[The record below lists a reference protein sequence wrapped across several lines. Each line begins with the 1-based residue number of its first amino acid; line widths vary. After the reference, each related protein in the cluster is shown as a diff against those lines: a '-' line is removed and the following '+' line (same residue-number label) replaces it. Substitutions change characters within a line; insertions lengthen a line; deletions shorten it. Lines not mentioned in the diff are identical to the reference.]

1 MKKVVKILLYLFAA
15 IILIF
20 SIVGITSRDMTKIP
34 EDFEGKYI
42 EISGIKVRYNQIGM
56 GQDILFIHG
65 VPGSIEDWEPVISS
79 LSSNYRVTVYDRP
92 GHGYSSAEKIGY
104 NLEHNANIALG
115 LINELHLKNA
125 IVVGHSY
132 GGSVIMALA
141 VRNPHQIKAF
151 IPVAGATYLIEDIEP
166 IFSLIRIPIIGR
178 GFAAVA
184 SSFIGP
190 AMIKDGLNEAFHPN
204 EDIIPEGF
212 IDTRV
217 KIWLQTKVLV
227 STAREELNL
236 NSDLE
241 KIIPDYGNISKKF
254 FIIHGDNDLSVPKG
268 DSLKLHK
275 IIRNSKLLIL
285 SNTGHQV
292 QYARP
297 DILIR
302 TINEVA
308 SN

>member
-1 MKKVVKILLYLFAA
+1 MKKIVKILLYLFAA
-15 IILIF
+15 IVLIF
-20 SIVGITSRDMTKIP
+20 SIAGITSRDMTKIP

-42 EISGIKVRYNQIGM
+42 EISGIKIRYNQIGK

-65 VPGSIEDWEPVISS
+65 VPGSIEDWESVISS

-92 GHGYSSAEKIGY
+92 GHGYSSAEKLGY

-115 LINELHLKNA
+115 LINELHLKNV

-151 IPVAGATYLIEDIEP
+151 IPVAGATYLIEDVEP

-190 AMIKDGLNEAFHPN
+190 AMIKDGFNEAFHPN
-204 EDIIPEGF
+204 EDIMPEGF

-241 KIIPDYGNISKKF
+241 KIIPYYGNISKKF
-254 FIIHGDNDLSVPKG
+254 FIIHGDNDLFVPKG

-275 IIRNSKLLIL
+275 TIKNSKLLIL

-302 TINEVA
+302 AIKEVA

>member
-1 MKKVVKILLYLFAA
+1 MKKVLKILLYLFFT

-20 SIVGITSRDMTKIP
+20 SILGVISKDTIKIP
-34 EDFEGKYI
+34 GDFEGKYI
-42 EISGIKVRYNQIGM
+42 EISGVKIRYKQIGK
-56 GQDILFIHG
+56 GQDILLIHG
-65 VPGSIEDWEPVISS
+65 VPGSIEDWEPVINS
-79 LSSNYRVTVYDRP
+79 LSSNCRVTVYDRP
-92 GHGYSSAEKIGY
+92 GHGYSSAQNIGY
-104 NLEHNANIALG
+104 NLEHNAHIALG
-115 LINELHLKNA
+115 LINELNLENV

-178 GFAAVA
+178 GFAAVV

-190 AMIKDGLNEAFHPN
+190 AMIKDGLNQSFHPN
-204 EDIIPEGF
+204 EQIIPEGF

-254 FIIHGDNDLSVPKG
+254 LIIHGDNDLFVPKG

-275 IIRNSKLLIL
+275 IIKNSKLLIL

-308 SN
+308 NK

>member
-1 MKKVVKILLYLFAA
+1 MKKVFKILLYLFAA
-15 IILIF
+15 IMLIF

-42 EISGIKVRYNQIGM
+42 EISGIKVRYNQTGK

-65 VPGSIEDWEPVISS
+65 VPGSIEDWEPVIGS

-115 LINELHLKNA
+115 LINELHLKNV

-141 VRNPHQIKAF
+141 VRNPPQIKAF
-151 IPVAGATYLIEDIEP
+151 IPVAGATYPIEDIEP
-166 IFSLIRIPIIGR
+166 IFSFIRIPIIGR

-190 AMIKDGLNEAFHPN
+190 TMIEDGLNEAFHPN

-217 KIWLQTKVLV
+217 RIWLQTKVLV

-236 NSDLE
+236 NSNLE
-241 KIIPDYGNISKKF
+241 KIIPDYEGISKKF
-254 FIIHGDNDLSVPKG
+254 FIIHGDNDLFIPKG

-275 IIRNSKLLIL
+275 IIKNSKLLIL

>member
-1 MKKVVKILLYLFAA
+1 MKKIVQILLYLFAA
-15 IILIF
+15 MMLIF
-20 SIVGITSRDMTKIP
+20 FIAGITSRDMTKIP
-34 EDFEGKYI
+34 KDFEGKYI
-42 EISGIKVRYNQIGM
+42 EISGIKVRYNQIGK

-65 VPGSIEDWEPVISS
+65 VPGSIEDWEPIISS

-115 LINELHLKNA
+115 LINALHLENV

-151 IPVAGATYLIEDIEP
+151 IPIAGATYPIENIEP
-166 IFSLIRIPIIGR
+166 IYSFIRIPIIGR

-190 AMIKDGLNEAFHPN
+190 PMIKDGLNEAFYPN
-204 EDIIPEGF
+204 EDIIPEGY
-212 IDTRV
+212 IETRE

-236 NSDLE
+236 NSDLK
-241 KIIPDYGNISKKF
+241 KIIPDYEKISKKF
-254 FIIHGDNDLSVPKG
+254 FIIHGDSDLFVPKG

-275 IIRNSKLLIL
+275 IIKNSKLLIL
-285 SNTGHQV
+285 EKTGHQV
-292 QYARP
+292 QYERP
-297 DILIR
+297 DILIE

>member
-1 MKKVVKILLYLFAA
+1 M
-15 IILIF
+15 LIF
-20 SIVGITSRDMTKIP
+20 SITGITSRVMTKIP

-42 EISGIKVRYNQIGM
+42 KISGMKIRYNQLGK

-65 VPGSIEDWEPVISS
+65 QPGSLEDWEPLISS

-92 GHGYSSAEKIGY
+92 GHGYSSAEKIEY
-104 NLEHNANIALG
+104 NLQHNANIALG
-115 LINELHLKNA
+115 IINELHLESV

-132 GGSVIMALA
+132 GGSIIMALA

-151 IPVAGATYLIEDIEP
+151 IPIAGATYPKENIEAIY
-166 IFSLIRIPIIGR
+166 SLIRIPIIGR

-204 EDIIPEGF
+204 EAIIPEDF
-212 IDTRV
+212 IDTRL
-217 KIWLQTKVLV
+217 KIWLQTKVIV

-241 KIIPDYGNISKKF
+241 KIIPDYGNISKGF
-254 FIIHGDNDLSVPKG
+254 FIIHGDNDLLVPKG
-268 DSLKLHK
+268 DSLKLNK

>member
-1 MKKVVKILLYLFAA
+1 MKKIVQILLYLFAA
-15 IILIF
+15 MMLIF
-20 SIVGITSRDMTKIP
+20 FIVGITSRDMTKIP
-34 EDFEGKYI
+34 KDFEGKYI
-42 EISGIKVRYNQIGM
+42 EISGIKVRYNQIGK

-65 VPGSIEDWEPVISS
+65 VPGSIEDWEPIISS

-115 LINELHLKNA
+115 LINALHLENV

-151 IPVAGATYLIEDIEP
+151 IPIAGATYPIENIEP
-166 IFSLIRIPIIGR
+166 IYSFIRIPIIGR

-190 AMIKDGLNEAFHPN
+190 PMIKDGLNEAFYPN
-204 EDIIPEGF
+204 EDIIPEGY
-212 IDTRV
+212 IETRE

-236 NSDLE
+236 NSGLK
-241 KIIPDYGNISKKF
+241 KIIPDYENISKKF
-254 FIIHGDNDLSVPKG
+254 FIIHGDSDLFVPKG

-275 IIRNSKLLIL
+275 IIKNSKLLIL
-285 SNTGHQV
+285 EKTGHQV
-292 QYARP
+292 QYERP
-297 DILIR
+297 DILIE

>member
-1 MKKVVKILLYLFAA
+1 MKKVVKILLYLFVA
-15 IILIF
+15 IMLIF
-20 SIVGITSRDMTKIP
+20 SIAGITSRDLTKIP
-34 EDFEGKYI
+34 KDFEGKYT
-42 EISGIKVRYNQIGM
+42 EISGIKIRYNQIGK

-92 GHGYSSAEKIGY
+92 GHGYSSGEKIGY

-115 LINELHLKNA
+115 LINELHLENVL
-125 IVVGHSY
+125 VVGHSY

-151 IPVAGATYLIEDIEP
+151 IPVAGATYPVENIEP
-166 IFSLIRIPIIGR
+166 IYSLIRIPIIGR

-184 SSFIGP
+184 SSLIGP
-190 AMIKDGLNEAFHPN
+190 SMIKDGLNEAFHPN
-204 EDIIPEGF
+204 EDIIPESF

-241 KIIPDYGNISKKF
+241 KIIPDYGNISKEF
-254 FIIHGDNDLSVPKG
+254 FIIHGDNDLFVPKG

>member
-1 MKKVVKILLYLFAA
+1 MKKIVQILLYLFAA
-15 IILIF
+15 MMLIF
-20 SIVGITSRDMTKIP
+20 FIVGITSRDMTKIP
-34 EDFEGKYI
+34 KDFEGKYI
-42 EISGIKVRYNQIGM
+42 EISGIKVRYNQIGK

-65 VPGSIEDWEPVISS
+65 VPGSIEDWEPIISS

-115 LINELHLKNA
+115 LIHALHLENV

-151 IPVAGATYLIEDIEP
+151 IPIAGATYPIENIEP
-166 IFSLIRIPIIGR
+166 IYSFIRIPIIGR

-190 AMIKDGLNEAFHPN
+190 PMIKDGLNEAFYPN
-204 EDIIPEGF
+204 EDIIPEGY
-212 IDTRV
+212 IETRE

-236 NSDLE
+236 NSGLK
-241 KIIPDYGNISKKF
+241 KIIPDYENISKKF
-254 FIIHGDNDLSVPKG
+254 FIIHGDSDLFVPKG

-275 IIRNSKLLIL
+275 IIKNSKLLIL
-285 SNTGHQV
+285 EKTGHQV
-292 QYARP
+292 QYERP
-297 DILIR
+297 DILIE

>member
-1 MKKVVKILLYLFAA
+1 MKKVFKILLYLFAA
-15 IILIF
+15 IMLIF

-42 EISGIKVRYNQIGM
+42 EISGIKVRYNQTGK

-65 VPGSIEDWEPVISS
+65 VPGSIEDWEPVIGS

-115 LINELHLKNA
+115 LINELHLKNV

-141 VRNPHQIKAF
+141 VRNPPQIKAF
-151 IPVAGATYLIEDIEP
+151 IPVAGATYPIEDIEP
-166 IFSLIRIPIIGR
+166 IFSFIRIPIIGR

-190 AMIKDGLNEAFHPN
+190 TMIEDGLNEAFHPN

-217 KIWLQTKVLV
+217 RIWLQTKVLV

-236 NSDLE
+236 NSNLG
-241 KIIPDYGNISKKF
+241 KIIPDYEGISKKF
-254 FIIHGDNDLSVPKG
+254 FIIHGDNDLFVPKG

-275 IIRNSKLLIL
+275 IIKNSKLLIL

-292 QYARP
+292 PYARP

>member
-1 MKKVVKILLYLFAA
+1 MKKIVKILLYLFAA
-15 IILIF
+15 IMLIF
-20 SIVGITSRDMTKIP
+20 SIVGITSRDMINIP
-34 EDFEGKYI
+34 TNFEGKYI
-42 EISGIKVRYNQIGM
+42 EISGIKVRYNQIGK
-56 GQDILFIHG
+56 GPDILLIHG
-65 VPGSIEDWEPVISS
+65 VPGSIEDWEPIISS
-79 LSSNYRVTVYDRP
+79 LSSNYRITVYDRP

-115 LINELHLKNA
+115 IINKLHLKNV

-141 VRNPHQIKAF
+141 VRNPHQVKAF
-151 IPVAGATYLIEDIEP
+151 IPIAGATYPVENIEP
-166 IFSLIRIPIIGR
+166 IYSLIRIPIIGR
-178 GFAAVA
+178 GFAAMA

-190 AMIKDGLNEAFHPN
+190 AMIKDGLREAFHPN

-241 KIIPDYGNISKKF
+241 KIIPDYGNISKRF
-254 FIIHGDNDLSVPKG
+254 FIIHGDYDLWVPKG
-268 DSLKLHK
+268 DSTKLHK

-292 QYARP
+292 QYERP
-297 DILIR
+297 GILIK

>member
-1 MKKVVKILLYLFAA
+1 M
-15 IILIF
+15 
-20 SIVGITSRDMTKIP
+20 
-34 EDFEGKYI
+34 
-42 EISGIKVRYNQIGM
+42 
-56 GQDILFIHG
+56 
-65 VPGSIEDWEPVISS
+65 
-79 LSSNYRVTVYDRP
+79 
-92 GHGYSSAEKIGY
+92 
-104 NLEHNANIALG
+104 
-115 LINELHLKNA
+115 
-125 IVVGHSY
+125 
-132 GGSVIMALA
+132 
-141 VRNPHQIKAF
+141 
-151 IPVAGATYLIEDIEP
+151 
-166 IFSLIRIPIIGR
+166 
-178 GFAAVA
+178 
-184 SSFIGP
+184 
-190 AMIKDGLNEAFHPN
+190 
-204 EDIIPEGF
+204 
-212 IDTRV
+212 

>member
-1 MKKVVKILLYLFAA
+1 MKKIVKILLYLFAA
-15 IILIF
+15 IMLIF
-20 SIVGITSRDMTKIP
+20 SIVGITSRDMINIP
-34 EDFEGKYI
+34 ANFEGKYI
-42 EISGIKVRYNQIGM
+42 EISGIKVRYNQIGK
-56 GQDILFIHG
+56 GPDILLIHG
-65 VPGSIEDWEPVISS
+65 VPGSIEDWEPIISS
-79 LSSNYRVTVYDRP
+79 LSSNYRITVYDRP

-115 LINELHLKNA
+115 IINKLHLKNV

-141 VRNPHQIKAF
+141 VRNPHQVKAF
-151 IPVAGATYLIEDIEP
+151 IPIAGATYPVENIEP
-166 IFSLIRIPIIGR
+166 IYSLIRIPIIGR
-178 GFAAVA
+178 GFAAMA

-190 AMIKDGLNEAFHPN
+190 AMIKDGLREAFHPN

-254 FIIHGDNDLSVPKG
+254 FIIHGDNDLFVPKG

-275 IIRNSKLLIL
+275 TIKNSKLLLL
-285 SNTGHQV
+285 SDTGHQV

-297 DILIR
+297 DILTR

>member
-1 MKKVVKILLYLFAA
+1 MKKIVKILLYLFAA
-15 IILIF
+15 IMLIF
-20 SIVGITSRDMTKIP
+20 SIVGTTSRDMINIP
-34 EDFEGKYI
+34 ANFEGKYI
-42 EISGIKVRYNQIGM
+42 EISGIKVRYIQIGK

-115 LINELHLKNA
+115 LINELHLENV

-141 VRNPHQIKAF
+141 VRNPHQVKAF
-151 IPVAGATYLIEDIEP
+151 IPIAGATYPVENIEP
-166 IFSLIRIPIIGR
+166 IYSLIRIPIIGR
-178 GFAAVA
+178 GFAAMA

-190 AMIKDGLNEAFHPN
+190 AMIKDGLREAFHPN

-241 KIIPDYGNISKKF
+241 KIIPDYGNISKRF
-254 FIIHGDNDLSVPKG
+254 FIIHGDYDLWVPKG
-268 DSLKLHK
+268 DSTKLHK

-292 QYARP
+292 QYERP
-297 DILIR
+297 GILIK

>member
-42 EISGIKVRYNQIGM
+42 EISGIKVRYNQIGK

>member
-1 MKKVVKILLYLFAA
+1 MKKIVKILLYLFAA
-15 IILIF
+15 IMLIF
-20 SIVGITSRDMTKIP
+20 SIAGIVSRDMTKIP
-34 EDFEGKYI
+34 EDFEGKYL
-42 EISGIKVRYNQIGM
+42 EISGIKIRYFQLGK

-65 VPGSIEDWEPVISS
+65 VPGSLEDWEPIISS

-92 GHGYSSAEKIGY
+92 GHGYSSAERIGY
-104 NLEHNANIALG
+104 NLKHNANIALG
-115 LINELHLKNA
+115 LINELHLENV

-151 IPVAGATYLIEDIEP
+151 IPIAGATYPIENIEP
-166 IFSLIRIPIIGR
+166 IYSLIRIPIIGR

-190 AMIKDGLNEAFHPN
+190 AMIKDGLREAFRPN

-241 KIIPDYGNISKKF
+241 KIIPDYGNISKRF
-254 FIIHGDNDLSVPKG
+254 FIIHGDYDLWVPKG
-268 DSLKLHK
+268 DSTKLHK

-292 QYARP
+292 QYERSG
-297 DILIR
+297 ILIK

>member
-1 MKKVVKILLYLFAA
+1 MKKFFKIVLYLFAA
-15 IILIF
+15 IMLIF
-20 SIVGITSRDMTKIP
+20 SIAGIASRDITKIP
-34 EDFEGKYI
+34 EDFEGKYV
-42 EISGIKVRYNQIGM
+42 EISGTKIRYHQHGK

-65 VPGSIEDWEPVISS
+65 VPGSIEDWESIISS

-115 LINELHLKNA
+115 LINELHLQNV

-151 IPVAGATYLIEDIEP
+151 IPIAGATYPIENIEP
-166 IFSLIRIPIIGR
+166 IYSLIRIPILGR

-190 AMIKDGLNEAFHPN
+190 VMIKDGLNEAFHPN
-204 EDIIPEGF
+204 EDIIPEDF

-227 STAREELNL
+227 STAREELHL

-241 KIIPDYGNISKKF
+241 KIIPNYGNISKRF
-254 FIIHGDNDLSVPKG
+254 FIIHGDNDLLVPKG
-268 DSLKLHK
+268 DSVKLHK

-308 SN
+308 NN

>member
-15 IILIF
+15 IMLIF
-20 SIVGITSRDMTKIP
+20 SIVGITSKDMIRIP

-42 EISGIKVRYNQIGM
+42 EISGIKIRYNQIGK
-56 GQDILFIHG
+56 GHDILLIHG

-115 LINELHLKNA
+115 LISELHLKNV

-141 VRNPHQIKAF
+141 VRNPDQIKAF
-151 IPVAGATYLIEDIEP
+151 IPVAGATHLIEDIEP

-178 GFAAVA
+178 GFAAAA

-190 AMIKDGLNEAFHPN
+190 AMIKEGLNEAFHPN

-227 STAREELNL
+227 STAKEELNL
-236 NSDLE
+236 NSDLQ
-241 KIIPDYGNISKKF
+241 KIVPDYGNISKKF
-254 FIIHGDNDLSVPKG
+254 FIIHGDNDLLVPKG

-285 SNTGHQV
+285 SKTGHQV

-297 DILIR
+297 ETLIR
-302 TINEVA
+302 AINEVA

>member
-1 MKKVVKILLYLFAA
+1 MKKVVKILLYLFFT
-15 IILIF
+15 IIVIF
-20 SIVGITSRDMTKIP
+20 SIVGVISKDTINIP
-34 EDFEGKYI
+34 EDSEGKYI
-42 EISGIKVRYNQIGM
+42 EISGVKVRYKQIGK
-56 GQDILFIHG
+56 GQDILLIHG

-79 LSSNYRVTVYDRP
+79 LSSNRRVTVYDRP
-92 GHGYSSAEKIGY
+92 GQGYSSAESIGY

-115 LINELHLKNA
+115 LINELNLKNV

-141 VRNPHQIKAF
+141 ARNPHQIKAF
-151 IPVAGATYLIEDIEP
+151 IPVAGATYPVENIEP

-178 GFAAVA
+178 GFAAVV
-184 SSFIGP
+184 SSLIGP
-190 AMIKDGLNEAFHPN
+190 AMVKDGLNQAFHPN
-204 EDIIPEGF
+204 EHIIPEGF

-241 KIIPDYGNISKKF
+241 KIIPNYGNISKKF
-254 FIIHGDNDLSVPKG
+254 FIMHGDNDLLVPKG

-292 QYARP
+292 QYERP
-297 DILIR
+297 EILIR

-308 SN
+308 DN

>member
-1 MKKVVKILLYLFAA
+1 MKKVLKILLYLFFT

-20 SIVGITSRDMTKIP
+20 SILGVISKDTIKIP
-34 EDFEGKYI
+34 GDSEGKYI
-42 EISGIKVRYNQIGM
+42 EISGVKIRYKQIGK
-56 GQDILFIHG
+56 GQDILLIHG
-65 VPGSIEDWEPVISS
+65 VPGSIEDWEPVINS
-79 LSSNYRVTVYDRP
+79 LSSNCRVTVYDRP
-92 GHGYSSAEKIGY
+92 GHGYSSAQNIGY
-104 NLEHNANIALG
+104 NLEHNAHIALG
-115 LINELHLKNA
+115 LINELNLENV

-141 VRNPHQIKAF
+141 VRNP
-151 IPVAGATYLIEDIEP
+151 EP

-178 GFAAVA
+178 GFAAVV

-190 AMIKDGLNEAFHPN
+190 AMIKDGLNQSFHPN
-204 EDIIPEGF
+204 EQIIPEGF

-254 FIIHGDNDLSVPKG
+254 LIIHGDNDLFVPKG

-275 IIRNSKLLIL
+275 IIKNSKLLIL

-308 SN
+308 NK

>member
-1 MKKVVKILLYLFAA
+1 MKKIVKILLYLFAA
-15 IILIF
+15 IMLIF
-20 SIVGITSRDMTKIP
+20 SIVGITSRDMINIP
-34 EDFEGKYI
+34 ANFEGKYI
-42 EISGIKVRYNQIGM
+42 EISGIKVRYNQIGK
-56 GQDILFIHG
+56 GPDILLIHG
-65 VPGSIEDWEPVISS
+65 VPGSIEDWEPIISS
-79 LSSNYRVTVYDRP
+79 LSSNYRITVYDRP

-115 LINELHLKNA
+115 IINKLYLKNV

-141 VRNPHQIKAF
+141 VRNPHQVKAF
-151 IPVAGATYLIEDIEP
+151 IPIAGATYPVENIEP
-166 IFSLIRIPIIGR
+166 IYSLIRIPIIGR
-178 GFAAVA
+178 GFAAMA

-190 AMIKDGLNEAFHPN
+190 AMIKDGLREAFHPN

-241 KIIPDYGNISKKF
+241 KIIPDYGNISKRF
-254 FIIHGDNDLSVPKG
+254 FIIHCDYDLWVPKG
-268 DSLKLHK
+268 DSTKLHK

-292 QYARP
+292 QYERP
-297 DILIR
+297 GILIK

>member
-42 EISGIKVRYNQIGM
+42 EISGIKVRYNQIGK

-190 AMIKDGLNEAFHPN
+190 TMIKDGFTEAFHPN
-204 EDIIPEGF
+204 EDILPEGF
-212 IDTRV
+212 IPPYLR
-217 KIWLQTKVLV
+217 
-227 STAREELNL
+227 
-236 NSDLE
+236 
-241 KIIPDYGNISKKF
+241 
-254 FIIHGDNDLSVPKG
+254 
-268 DSLKLHK
+268 
-275 IIRNSKLLIL
+275 IL
-285 SNTGHQV
+285 S
-292 QYARP
+292 P
-297 DILIR
+297 
-302 TINEVA
+302 
-308 SN
+308 

>member
-1 MKKVVKILLYLFAA
+1 MKKVVKILLFLFAA
-15 IILIF
+15 IMLIL

-42 EISGIKVRYNQIGM
+42 EISGIKVRYNQIGK

-79 LSSNYRVTVYDRP
+79 LSSNYRVTLYDRP

-115 LINELHLKNA
+115 LINELHLENV

-166 IFSLIRIPIIGR
+166 IYSLIRIPIIGR
-178 GFAAVA
+178 GFTAVA

-254 FIIHGDNDLSVPKG
+254 FIIHGDNDLFVPKG

>member
-1 MKKVVKILLYLFAA
+1 MKKVVKILLY
-15 IILIF
+15 IF
-20 SIVGITSRDMTKIP
+20 SAIMLVFFIVGITSRDMTHIP
-34 EDFEGKYI
+34 EDFEGKHI
-42 EISGIKVRYNQIGM
+42 EISGIKIRYNQTGK

-65 VPGSIEDWEPVISS
+65 VPGSIEDWEPFIGS

-115 LINELHLKNA
+115 LIDELDLENV

-141 VRNPHQIKAF
+141 VRNPPQIKAF
-151 IPVAGATYLIEDIEP
+151 IPVAGATYPVENIEP
-166 IFSLIRIPIIGR
+166 IYSLIGIPIIGR
-178 GFAAVA
+178 GFAAAA

-190 AMIKDGLNEAFHPN
+190 AMIKDGLDEAFHPN

-254 FIIHGDNDLSVPKG
+254 IIIHGDNDLFVPKG

-275 IIRNSKLLIL
+275 IIKNSKLLIL
-285 SNTGHQV
+285 SATGHQV

-297 DILIR
+297 EILTRI
-302 TINEVA
+302 INEVA
-308 SN
+308 GN

>member
-1 MKKVVKILLYLFAA
+1 MKKIVKILLYLFAA
-15 IILIF
+15 IMLIF
-20 SIVGITSRDMTKIP
+20 SIVGITSRDMINIP
-34 EDFEGKYI
+34 ANFEGKYI
-42 EISGIKVRYNQIGM
+42 EISGIKVRYNQIGK
-56 GQDILFIHG
+56 GPDILLIHG
-65 VPGSIEDWEPVISS
+65 VPGSIEDWEPIISS
-79 LSSNYRVTVYDRP
+79 LSSNYRITVYDRP

-115 LINELHLKNA
+115 IINKLHLKNV

-141 VRNPHQIKAF
+141 VRNPHQVKAF
-151 IPVAGATYLIEDIEP
+151 IPIAGATYPVENIEP
-166 IFSLIRIPIIGR
+166 IYSLIRIPIIGR
-178 GFAAVA
+178 GFAAMA

-190 AMIKDGLNEAFHPN
+190 AMIKDGLREAFHPN

-236 NSDLE
+236 YSDLE
-241 KIIPDYGNISKKF
+241 KIIPDYGNISKRF
-254 FIIHGDNDLSVPKG
+254 FIIHGDYDLWVPKG
-268 DSLKLHK
+268 DSTKLHK

-292 QYARP
+292 QYERP
-297 DILIR
+297 GILIK

>member
-1 MKKVVKILLYLFAA
+1 MKKIIKILLYLFAA
-15 IILIF
+15 IVLIF
-20 SIVGITSRDMTKIP
+20 SIAGITSRDMIKIP

-42 EISGIKVRYNQIGM
+42 EISGINVRYNQIGK
-56 GQDILFIHG
+56 GQDILLIHG
-65 VPGSIEDWEPVISS
+65 VPGSIEDWETVISS

-92 GHGYSSAEKIGY
+92 GHGYSSAKKIGY
-104 NLEHNANIALG
+104 NLEHNAKIALG
-115 LINELHLKNA
+115 LINELHLESV

-151 IPVAGATYLIEDIEP
+151 IPIAGATYPIKNIEP
-166 IFSLIRIPIIGR
+166 IYSLIRIPIIGR

-190 AMIKDGLNEAFHPN
+190 TMIKDGFNEAFHPN
-204 EDIIPEGF
+204 EDIMPESF

-254 FIIHGDNDLSVPKG
+254 FIMHGDNDLFVPKG
-268 DSLKLHK
+268 HSLKLHK
-275 IIRNSKLLIL
+275 TIKNSKLLML

-302 TINEVA
+302 TINKA
-308 SN
+308 AGN

>member
-1 MKKVVKILLYLFAA
+1 MKKIVKILLYLFAA
-15 IILIF
+15 IMLIF
-20 SIVGITSRDMTKIP
+20 SIVGITSRDMINIP
-34 EDFEGKYI
+34 ANFEGKYI
-42 EISGIKVRYNQIGM
+42 EISGIKVRYNQIGK
-56 GQDILFIHG
+56 GPDILLIHG
-65 VPGSIEDWEPVISS
+65 VPGSIEDWEPIISS
-79 LSSNYRVTVYDRP
+79 LSSNYRITVYDRP

-115 LINELHLKNA
+115 IINKLHLKNV

-141 VRNPHQIKAF
+141 VRNPHQVKAF
-151 IPVAGATYLIEDIEP
+151 IPIAGATYPVENIEP
-166 IFSLIRIPIIGR
+166 IYSLIRIPIIGR
-178 GFAAVA
+178 GFAAMA

-190 AMIKDGLNEAFHPN
+190 AMIKDGLREAFHPN

-241 KIIPDYGNISKKF
+241 KIIPDYGNISKRF
-254 FIIHGDNDLSVPKG
+254 FIIHGDYDLWVPKG
-268 DSLKLHK
+268 DSTKLHK

-292 QYARP
+292 QYERP
-297 DILIR
+297 GILIK

>member
-42 EISGIKVRYNQIGM
+42 EISGIKVRYNQIGK

-115 LINELHLKNA
+115 LINELHLKNV

-151 IPVAGATYLIEDIEP
+151 IPVAGATYPIEDIEP
-166 IFSLIRIPIIGR
+166 IFSFIRIPIIGR

>member
-1 MKKVVKILLYLFAA
+1 
-15 IILIF
+15 
-20 SIVGITSRDMTKIP
+20 
-34 EDFEGKYI
+34 
-42 EISGIKVRYNQIGM
+42 
-56 GQDILFIHG
+56 
-65 VPGSIEDWEPVISS
+65 VPGSIEDWEPIISS

-115 LINELHLKNA
+115 LINALHLENV

-141 VRNPHQIKAF
+141 VRDPHQIKAF
-151 IPVAGATYLIEDIEP
+151 IPIAGATYPIENIEP
-166 IFSLIRIPIIGR
+166 IYSLIRIPIIGR

-190 AMIKDGLNEAFHPN
+190 PMIKDGLNEAFHPN
-204 EDIIPEGF
+204 EDIIPEGY
-212 IDTRV
+212 IETRE

-241 KIIPDYGNISKKF
+241 KIIPDYGNISKRF
-254 FIIHGDNDLSVPKG
+254 FIIHGDSDLFVPKG

-275 IIRNSKLLIL
+275 IIKNSKLLIL
-285 SNTGHQV
+285 ERTGHQV
-292 QYARP
+292 QYERP
-297 DILIR
+297 DILIG

>member
-1 MKKVVKILLYLFAA
+1 MKKIVKILLYLFAA
-15 IILIF
+15 IMLIF
-20 SIVGITSRDMTKIP
+20 SIVGITSRDMINIP
-34 EDFEGKYI
+34 ANFEGKYI
-42 EISGIKVRYNQIGM
+42 EISGIKVRYNQIGK
-56 GQDILFIHG
+56 GPDILFIHG
-65 VPGSIEDWEPVISS
+65 VPGSIEDWEPIISS
-79 LSSNYRVTVYDRP
+79 LSSNYRITVYDRP

-115 LINELHLKNA
+115 IINKLHLKNV

-141 VRNPHQIKAF
+141 VRNPHQVKAF
-151 IPVAGATYLIEDIEP
+151 IPIAGATYPVENIEP
-166 IFSLIRIPIIGR
+166 IYSLIRIPIIGR
-178 GFAAVA
+178 GFAAMA

-190 AMIKDGLNEAFHPN
+190 AMIKDGLREAFHPN

-236 NSDLE
+236 YSDLE
-241 KIIPDYGNISKKF
+241 KIIPDYGNISKRF
-254 FIIHGDNDLSVPKG
+254 FIIHGDYDLWVPKG
-268 DSLKLHK
+268 DSTKLHK

-292 QYARP
+292 QYERP
-297 DILIR
+297 GILIK